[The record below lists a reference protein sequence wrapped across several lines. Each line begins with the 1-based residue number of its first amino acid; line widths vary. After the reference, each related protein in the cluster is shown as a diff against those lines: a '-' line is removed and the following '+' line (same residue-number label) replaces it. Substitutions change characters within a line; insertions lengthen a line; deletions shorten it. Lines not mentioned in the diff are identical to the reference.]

1 MLTFD
6 TTTMILCAVLIV
18 MSIVSPMM
26 NVFFRKIKKTPSDS
40 VLQGELPPVSILL
53 TVHDNARD
61 LERHLP
67 SLLAQDYPAGYEVII
82 VVEKGEDDTD
92 DVLSHFTANHQNV
105 YVTFVPDS
113 SRYMSRKKLAV
124 TLGVKAAK
132 NQWILMAEPTCEP
145 ASDQWLKNIAQFADD
160 NHDMVTGYA
169 NYNEDATDYQ
179 RFERMMTE
187 CYLIW
192 KAQHGTAYRS
202 EPGCLMF
209 RKNMFLDGRG
219 YEGNLKY
226 IRGEYDFV
234 VNKYAEKGRTAAVAM
249 PECCTVEDAPDKE
262 QWRNRHLF
270 YLETRKHLKRSAAF
284 RLLYN
289 ADQTA
294 MHLNYVLILGC
305 CIYAAITSNIIV
317 GAAALIALIITI
329 ALRTFFA
336 CRASSFFGENIPGWK
351 VVPMELSMLWRNIHR
366 KLAYIRADKYDFIC
380 HKI

>member
-92 DVLSHFTANHQNV
+92 DVLSHFTANHQNM

-187 CYLIW
+187 CYLTW
-192 KAQHGTAYRS
+192 KAHNTVQPIVQNQDASCSAKTCSWMDVDMKAILSIFAENTISSLTNMLRKVEQQPLPCPSVAPLKMHQIKSNGGTVIYS
-202 EPGCLMF
+202 
-209 RKNMFLDGRG
+209 
-219 YEGNLKY
+219 
-226 IRGEYDFV
+226 
-234 VNKYAEKGRTAAVAM
+234 T
-249 PECCTVEDAPDKE
+249 
-262 QWRNRHLF
+262 WRHVS
-270 YLETRKHLKRSAAF
+270 T
-284 RLLYN
+284 
-289 ADQTA
+289 
-294 MHLNYVLILGC
+294 
-305 CIYAAITSNIIV
+305 
-317 GAAALIALIITI
+317 
-329 ALRTFFA
+329 
-336 CRASSFFGENIPGWK
+336 
-351 VVPMELSMLWRNIHR
+351 
-366 KLAYIRADKYDFIC
+366 
-380 HKI
+380 